1 MASFICSLILLA
13 ALIFSCWH
21 YQNLKDKV
29 GNLNSLNRV
38 EEETKTRIQRL
49 ADEEFDLKQ
58 KLSGL
63 QENIAC
69 SEEEALH
76 KRETLITL
84 RSTQNELENSLAN
97 AQSQV
102 AAQMELLDNYSNQYN
117 SILNMHNERCK
128 KAEDEANAKIALT
141 EQECAR
147 LIGEH
152 RLAAQRMVDQFAID
166 AENERQKYLSI
177 VATIANAQTDE
188 ERDAARH
195 VRVNEVNQDDIG
207 YLLNN
212 VVRHLSNP
220 DILYKLIWSEY
231 IQKATNEML
240 DYILPQ
246 KDCPGI
252 YKITNDRNKKSYI
265 GRSTSVRKR
274 LADHI
279 KSAIGISTIANQK
292 IHEVMREEGIW
303 NFTFELIEE
312 CDKDKLSE
320 REKYYID
327 FFQTADTTYGY
338 NQKAGG

>member
-1 MASFICSLILLA
+1 MKKYIL
-13 ALIFSCWH
+13 ALDEGTTSARSILFDHNCKIVSSSQQEFAQH
-21 YQNLKDKV
+21 YPYP
-29 GNLNSLNRV
+29 GWV
-38 EEETKTRIQRL
+38 EQDPMEIYATQYATLTQCIAKSGISI
-49 ADEEFDLKQ
+49 DE
-58 KLSGL
+58 
-63 QENIAC
+63 IAGIGITNQ
-69 SEEEALH
+69 
-76 KRETLITL
+76 RETTILWNKTTGKPIYNAIVWQCRRTAEICDDLIK
-84 RSTQNELENSLAN
+84 Q
-97 AQSQV
+97 
-102 AAQMELLDNYSNQYN
+102 
-117 SILNMHNERCK
+117 
-128 KAEDEANAKIALT
+128 
-141 EQECAR
+141 
-147 LIGEH
+147 
-152 RLAAQRMVDQFAID
+152 
-166 AENERQKYLSI
+166 
-177 VATIANAQTDE
+177 
-188 ERDAARH
+188 
-195 VRVNEVNQDDIG
+195 G
-207 YLLNN
+207 Y
-212 VVRHLSNP
+212 
-220 DILYKLIWSEY
+220 SEY

-312 CDKDKLSE
+312 CDKDKLNE

>member
-1 MASFICSLILLA
+1 MRKITD
-13 ALIFSCWH
+13 
-21 YQNLKDKV
+21 LKDVAASTEK
-29 GNLNSLNRV
+29 
-38 EEETKTRIQRL
+38 ETIQRK
-49 ADEEFDLKQ
+49 EE
-58 KLSGL
+58 
-63 QENIAC
+63 
-69 SEEEALH
+69 
-76 KRETLITL
+76 LITL
-84 RSTQNELENSLAN
+84 RSTQSELENSLSN

-117 SILNMHNERCK
+117 SLLNMHSERCK
-128 KAEDEANAKIALT
+128 KAEDEANAKITLT
-141 EQECAR
+141 EQECDR
-147 LIGEH
+147 IIREG
-152 RLAAQRMVDQFAID
+152 RIAAQKILDELVSDV
-166 AENERQKYLSI
+166 ENERQKYLSI
-177 VATIANAQTDE
+177 IATIANAQTDE
-188 ERDAARH
+188 ERDALRH
-195 VRVNEVNQDDIG
+195 VRVNEANRDDIG

-274 LADHI
+274 LTDHI